1 MSAFDSPASP
11 PQNWED
17 EFMEMEILEIS
28 TSSSIDNFIQDYS
41 RSPFRSPSRDS
52 SPFPRQESP
61 EYPFPR
67 QDSPE
72 YPEPRRRRIVTPYP
86 ESMGSTASI
95 PGTSESNMGAS
106 FLESDSD
113 LSDAFSEM
121 DGFIVFDSASES
133 PASFTSESDMDTN
146 SSDSDSDDDNSPT
159 IHHIE
164 NHCIDANGRY
174 WLRVVWVDFY
184 GPATWEP
191 VENLLGATEMVTA
204 YIVNHRG

>member
-72 YPEPRRRRIVTPYP
+72 YPEPKRRRIVTPYP
-86 ESMGSTASI
+86 ESMG
-95 PGTSESNMGAS
+95 TSGSNMDAS

-121 DGFIVFDSASES
+121 AGFIVSDSASES
-133 PASFTSESDMDTN
+133 SASFASESDMDTN

-191 VENLLGATEMVTA
+191 VENLRGATEMVTA